1 MFYNYLS
8 KSAVLSKD
16 AAMSKITPQMMA
28 GIFCCRRAFDMET
41 YGETAFIGGYH
52 TSLRFPQE
60 AVNREERQAQR
71 MNYDYC
77 VQTIAGLMKKYAPE
91 ILNGQEDG
99 YGNG

>member
-8 KSAVLSKD
+8 KSAVLCKG

-28 GIFCCRRAFDMET
+28 GIFYRRRAFDVET
-41 YGETAFIGGYH
+41 YGETVFIGGYH

-60 AVNREERQAQR
+60 SASSEERQAQR

-77 VQTIAGLMKKYAPE
+77 VQTIAGLMKKYAPG